1 MRKKTPET
9 FKNPVNCSNLTYK
22 AAMRFNF
29 IFLLAFLLINPLF
42 QGNDNRRYARPPK
55 LKLPVK
61 TKASFDNRSE
71 FYFYRSVLTGQKWG
85 LDKELKRKLAH
96 LNLLHLMTPSGLH
109 LSSLFLIFYFLRR
122 RYPRFSNLV
131 ELTLCLGFYFFLP
144 GYYSFRR
151 VALIRSFF
159 ILNKVR
165 ETNYS
170 KMQIFLFFLTTDF
183 FFGTYR
189 YSPLSFYLST
199 LFLGLI
205 FSIKEYRIYKMYLL
219 FFVAQL
225 FIAHKFTGVIY
236 PVTIILSPLLTSI
249 FTLIYP
255 ILFFNLFFIEYF
267 NYAQWF
273 IRVYTALIEISYDL
287 AQALGFIHVNFLILI
302 GVIIYSQRTRKH
314 ALALITIGLVSDLPR
329 DSFTIMLNE
338 IGIRL

>member
-1 MRKKTPET
+1 M
-9 FKNPVNCSNLTYK
+9 TYK
-22 AAMRFNF
+22 AAMRFNI
-29 IFLLAFLLINPLF
+29 IFLLAFLLINPF
-42 QGNDNRRYARPPK
+42 IQRNDNKQYSPPPK
-55 LKLPVK
+55 LKLPIK
-61 TKASFDNRSE
+61 TKTSFNKKHD

-85 LDKELKRKLAH
+85 LDKELKRKLTH

-122 RYPRFSNLV
+122 RYPRLSNLV

-159 ILNKVR
+159 ILNKTR

-170 KMQIFLFFLTTDF
+170 KMQIFIFFLVTDF

-236 PVTIILSPLLTSI
+236 PATIILSPLLTSI

-273 IRVYTALIEISYDL
+273 ISAYTELIKLSYDL
-287 AQALGFIHVNFLILI
+287 AQALGFIHINFLILI
-302 GVIIYSQRTRKH
+302 GVIIYSQKTRKH
-314 ALALITIGLVSDLPR
+314 ALALITIGLVSNFPR
-329 DSFTIMLNE
+329 DSLAILLSE
-338 IGIRL
+338 IGVGL

>member
-1 MRKKTPET
+1 
-9 FKNPVNCSNLTYK
+9 
-22 AAMRFNF
+22 MRFNI
-29 IFLLAFLLINPLF
+29 IFLFAFLLINPLF
-42 QGNDNRRYARPPK
+42 SKDDNKQYNRPPK
-55 LKLPVK
+55 IKLPIK
-61 TKASFDNRSE
+61 TKAAFHKKSE

-85 LDKELKRKLAH
+85 LDKEFRRKLSH

-109 LSSLFLIFYFLRR
+109 LSSFFLIFYLLRR
-122 RYPRFSNLV
+122 KYPKVSNFIELV
-131 ELTLCLGFYFFLP
+131 LCLGFYFLLP

-159 ILNKVR
+159 ILNRMR

-170 KMQIFLFFLTTDF
+170 KLQIFIFFLITDF

-199 LFLGLI
+199 LFLALI
-205 FSIKEYRIYKMYLL
+205 FSIKEFRLYKMYLL

-225 FIAHKFTGVIY
+225 FIAHKFTGIIY
-236 PVTIILSPLLTSI
+236 PATIVLSPLLTSI

-255 ILFFNLFFIEYF
+255 ILFLNLFFIDYF

-273 IRVYTALIEISYDL
+273 ISAYTGLIEISYDL

-302 GVIIYSQRTRKH
+302 GVIIYSQRTKKH
-314 ALALITIGLVSDLPR
+314 ALALVTIGLIANFPR
-329 DSFTIMLNE
+329 DSLAILLSE
-338 IGIRL
+338 IGIGL

>member
-1 MRKKTPET
+1 
-9 FKNPVNCSNLTYK
+9 
-22 AAMRFNF
+22 MRFNI
-29 IFLLAFLLINPLF
+29 IFLFAFLLINPLF
-42 QGNDNRRYARPPK
+42 SKDDNKQYNRPPK
-55 LKLPVK
+55 IKLPIK
-61 TKASFDNRSE
+61 TKAAFHKKSE

-85 LDKELKRKLAH
+85 LDKEFRRKLSH

-109 LSSLFLIFYFLRR
+109 LSSLFLIFYLLRR
-122 RYPRFSNLV
+122 KYPKVSNFIELV
-131 ELTLCLGFYFFLP
+131 LCLGFYFFLP

-159 ILNKVR
+159 ILNRMR

-170 KMQIFLFFLTTDF
+170 KLQIFIFFLITDF

-199 LFLGLI
+199 LFLALI
-205 FSIKEYRIYKMYLL
+205 FSIKEFRLYKMYLL

-225 FIAHKFTGVIY
+225 FIAHKFTGIIY
-236 PVTIILSPLLTSI
+236 PATIVLSPLLTSI

-255 ILFFNLFFIEYF
+255 ILFLNLFFIDYF

-273 IRVYTALIEISYDL
+273 ISAYTGLIEISYDL

-302 GVIIYSQRTRKH
+302 GVIIYSQRTKKH
-314 ALALITIGLVSDLPR
+314 ALALVTIGLIANFPR
-329 DSFTIMLNE
+329 DSLAILLSE
-338 IGIRL
+338 IGIGL

>member
-9 FKNPVNCSNLTYK
+9 PKNPDNCSILTYI
-22 AAMRFNF
+22 AAMRFNI
-29 IFLLAFLLINPLF
+29 IFLFAFLLINPLF
-42 QGNDNRRYARPPK
+42 SKDDNKQYNRPPK
-55 LKLPVK
+55 IKLPIK
-61 TKASFDNRSE
+61 TKAAFHKKSE

-85 LDKELKRKLAH
+85 LDKEFRRKLSH

-109 LSSLFLIFYFLRR
+109 LSSLFLIFYLLRR
-122 RYPRFSNLV
+122 KYPKVSNFIELV
-131 ELTLCLGFYFFLP
+131 LCLGFYFFLP

-159 ILNKVR
+159 ILNKMR

-170 KMQIFLFFLTTDF
+170 KLQIFIFFLVTDF

-189 YSPLSFYLST
+189 FSPLSFYLST
-199 LFLGLI
+199 LFLALI
-205 FSIKEYRIYKMYLL
+205 FSIKEFRLYKMYLL

-225 FIAHKFTGVIY
+225 FIAHKFTGIIY
-236 PVTIILSPLLTSI
+236 PATIVLSPLLTSI

-255 ILFFNLFFIEYF
+255 ILFLNLFFIDYF

-273 IRVYTALIEISYDL
+273 ISAYTGLIEISYDL

-302 GVIIYSQRTRKH
+302 GVIIYSQRTKKH
-314 ALALITIGLVSDLPR
+314 ALALVTIGLIANFPR
-329 DSFTIMLNE
+329 DSLAILLSE
-338 IGIRL
+338 IGIGL

>member
-9 FKNPVNCSNLTYK
+9 PKNPDNCSILTYI
-22 AAMRFNF
+22 AAMRFNI
-29 IFLLAFLLINPLF
+29 IFLFAFLLINPLF
-42 QGNDNRRYARPPK
+42 SKDDNKQYNRPPK
-55 LKLPVK
+55 IKLPIK
-61 TKASFDNRSE
+61 TKAAFHKKSE

-85 LDKELKRKLAH
+85 LDKEFRRKLSH

-109 LSSLFLIFYFLRR
+109 LSSLFLIFYLLRR
-122 RYPRFSNLV
+122 KYPKVSNFIELV
-131 ELTLCLGFYFFLP
+131 LCLGFYFFLP

-159 ILNKVR
+159 ILNRMR

-170 KMQIFLFFLTTDF
+170 KLQIFIFFLITDF

-199 LFLGLI
+199 LFLALI
-205 FSIKEYRIYKMYLL
+205 FSIKEFRLYKMYLL

-225 FIAHKFTGVIY
+225 FIAHKFTGIIY
-236 PVTIILSPLLTSI
+236 PATIVLSPLLTSI

-255 ILFFNLFFIEYF
+255 ILFLNLFFIDYF

-273 IRVYTALIEISYDL
+273 ISAYTGLIEISYDL

-302 GVIIYSQRTRKH
+302 GVIIYSQRTKKH
-314 ALALITIGLVSDLPR
+314 ALALVTIGLIANFPR
-329 DSFTIMLNE
+329 DSLAILLSE
-338 IGIRL
+338 IGIGL

>member
-1 MRKKTPET
+1 
-9 FKNPVNCSNLTYK
+9 
-22 AAMRFNF
+22 MRFNI
-29 IFLLAFLLINPLF
+29 IFLFAFLLINPLF
-42 QGNDNRRYARPPK
+42 SKDDNKQYNRPPK
-55 LKLPVK
+55 IKLPIK
-61 TKASFDNRSE
+61 TKAAFHKKSE

-85 LDKELKRKLAH
+85 LDKEFRRKLSH

-109 LSSLFLIFYFLRR
+109 LSSLFLIFYLLRR
-122 RYPRFSNLV
+122 KYPKVSNFIELV
-131 ELTLCLGFYFFLP
+131 LCLGFYFFLP

-159 ILNKVR
+159 ILNKMR

-170 KMQIFLFFLTTDF
+170 KLQIFIFFLVTDF

-199 LFLGLI
+199 LFLALI
-205 FSIKEYRIYKMYLL
+205 FSIKEFRLYKMYLL

-225 FIAHKFTGVIY
+225 FIAHKFTGIIY
-236 PVTIILSPLLTSI
+236 PATIVLSPLLTSI

-255 ILFFNLFFIEYF
+255 ILFLNLFFIDYF

-273 IRVYTALIEISYDL
+273 ISAYTGLIEISYDL

-302 GVIIYSQRTRKH
+302 GVIIYSQRTKKH
-314 ALALITIGLVSDLPR
+314 ALALVTIGLIANFPR
-329 DSFTIMLNE
+329 DSLAILLSE
-338 IGIRL
+338 IGIGL

>member
-9 FKNPVNCSNLTYK
+9 PKNPDNCSILTYI
-22 AAMRFNF
+22 AAMRFNI
-29 IFLLAFLLINPLF
+29 IFLFAFLLINPLF
-42 QGNDNRRYARPPK
+42 SKDDNKQYNRPPK
-55 LKLPVK
+55 IKLPIK
-61 TKASFDNRSE
+61 TKAAFHKKSE

-85 LDKELKRKLAH
+85 LDKEFRRKLSH

-109 LSSLFLIFYFLRR
+109 LSSLFLIFYLLRR
-122 RYPRFSNLV
+122 KYPKVSNFIELV
-131 ELTLCLGFYFFLP
+131 LCLGFYFFLP

-159 ILNKVR
+159 ILNKMR

-170 KMQIFLFFLTTDF
+170 KLQIFIFFLVTDF

-199 LFLGLI
+199 LFLALI
-205 FSIKEYRIYKMYLL
+205 FSIKEFRLYKMYLL

-225 FIAHKFTGVIY
+225 FIAHKFTGIIY
-236 PVTIILSPLLTSI
+236 PATIVLSPLLTSI

-255 ILFFNLFFIEYF
+255 ILFLNLFFIDYF

-273 IRVYTALIEISYDL
+273 ISAYTGLIEISYDL

-302 GVIIYSQRTRKH
+302 GVIIYSQRTKKH
-314 ALALITIGLVSDLPR
+314 ALALVTIGLIANFPR
-329 DSFTIMLNE
+329 DSLAILLSE
-338 IGIRL
+338 IGIGL